1 MKIFKNRGLAFKI
14 TVLLAILFL
23 IGMGSIALLSYNSAS
38 DAIEN
43 EVENQLLAVGNLKTQ
58 IINDYLNNLQED
70 LVMLADLPVT
80 ELSLPD
86 FNEAF
91 LEDGLGSQ
99 FYQSVDREFGG
110 DLEMYASRFN
120 LYDLFLMN
128 TDGDVIY
135 SVEEEADLGEN
146 LMEGQYRDSGL
157 AEAFRGGREGLTVID
172 FSYYEVSQEQ
182 AAFMATPVEDDE
194 TGELLGVLAFQ
205 LPIDEINAIMQD
217 RTGLG
222 ETGET
227 YLVGS
232 DFLMRSDSIF
242 TDESDIMATE
252 IRTSGVERA
261 LAGEEGIDLIEDYR
275 GEMVFSSYNPLDVEG
290 FDWVMLAEIDEAEA
304 MGPVIAL
311 RNQVMI
317 ITLVVL
323 IIAMIISR
331 LFISRI
337 VIKPVEMVQDIL
349 NKLSNKNLAVQ
360 SVYESGDEIGSMSSD
375 LNKTIADLD
384 KAMQQ
389 IRNGS
394 ANVSGAAIE
403 ISDGN
408 QDLSQRTEE
417 QASSLEEFSATIE
430 EIISSMESS
439 AANAKEADSISE
451 DTMKSVRAGEEVVG
465 DMQDAMVEITESSQE
480 IAEIIDQVNDI
491 AFQTNLLALN
501 AAVEAARAGDAGQGF
516 AVVAAEVRNLAGKAA
531 ESAND
536 VEKLINTSIE
546 KIQNGNQLMTETEE
560 VLQEIVKNTERT
572 SDVVGEIAAALKEQN
587 LAAGEIKNSIDEL
600 NQVTQQNAALVEEIA
615 SSSSNMSEEAENMAE
630 LVDEFDLRDENKV
643 DKLDI

>member
-337 VIKPVEMVQDIL
+337 VIKPVEMVQEIL
-349 NKLSNKNLAVQ
+349 SKLANKNLAVQ

-389 IRNGS
+389 IKNGS

>member
-337 VIKPVEMVQDIL
+337 IIKPVEMVQDIL

-360 SVYESGDEIGSMSSD
+360 SAYDSGDEIGSMSSD

-384 KAMQQ
+384 KAMQR

-394 ANVSGAAIE
+394 ENVSGAAIE

>member
-38 DAIEN
+38 DSIEYLVEN
-43 EVENQLLAVGNLKTQ
+43 ELMAIGNLKTD
-58 IINDYLNNLQED
+58 IINEYLNGLQGDLRVISNLP
-70 LVMLADLPVT
+70 LAEFSIP
-80 ELSLPD
+80 E

-91 LEDGLGSQ
+91 NTGGLNSQ
-99 FYQSVDREFGG
+99 MYQEVEEEFGD
-110 DLEMYASRFN
+110 DLEMYAREFG
-120 LYDLFLMN
+120 LYDLFLIN
-128 TDGDVIY
+128 IDGDVIY
-135 SVEEEADLGEN
+135 SVGKEADLGEN

-157 AEAFRGGREGLTVID
+157 AEAFRGGRERLTVVD
-172 FSYYEVSQEQ
+172 FDYYEVNQQQ
-182 AAFMATPVEDDE
+182 ASFMAAPVEDDE
-194 TGELLGVLAFQ
+194 TGELMGVVAFEI
-205 LPIDEINAIMQD
+205 PIGEINAIMQD

-242 TDESDIMATE
+242 TEGTDIMQTE
-252 IRTSGVERA
+252 IRTTAVERA
-261 LAGEEGIDLIEDYR
+261 IAGETGIDLIEDYR
-275 GEMVFSSYNPLDVEG
+275 GEMVYSSYNPLDVEG
-290 FDWVMLAEIDEAEA
+290 YNWVMLAEMDEAEA

-337 VIKPVEMVQDIL
+337 VIKPVEMVQEIL

-384 KAMQQ
+384 KAMQR

-394 ANVSGAAIE
+394 ENVSGAAIE

>member
-14 TVLLAILFL
+14 IVLLAILFL

-135 SVEEEADLGEN
+135 SAEEEADLGEN

>member
-14 TVLLAILFL
+14 IVLLAILFL

>member
-14 TVLLAILFL
+14 IVLLAILFL

-389 IRNGS
+389 IKNGS